1 MERDDLIVN
10 DSYSL
15 NAQHSE
21 EEGVKIRKKI
31 IFVTVLLTAI
41 TAVEVAMG
49 VIFKRSET
57 FSWEVIKW
65 TFVTLTL
72 IKAGYIVMSFMHL
85 GEERSVMKKTILI
98 PYLIFI
104 VYLVYIAITE
114 GFGHLYNLTNF
125 H

>member
-10 DSYSL
+10 DSYPL
-15 NAQHSE
+15 NAHHSE
-21 EEGVKIRKKI
+21 EEGVKIRKNI

-57 FSWEVIKW
+57 FSWEMIKW

-72 IKAGYIVMSFMHL
+72 VKAGYIVMSFMHL
-85 GEERSVMKKTILI
+85 GEERGVMKKTILI
-98 PYLIFI
+98 PYLVFI
-104 VYLVYIAITE
+104 VYLVFIALTE